1 MRPKAF
7 TCHFTSLA
15 YPQGVLT
22 SRLTIIPNVA
32 VSLSCPPSPRQSFKW
47 KQTPEAFFLGLYTH
61 YFKAT
66 FAAHSKSSSTLIL
79 VFAEVSKFTM
89 APIRLE
95 NASPYYTQMTASVL
109 YLK

>member
-32 VSLSCPPSPRQSFKW
+32 VSLSCPPLHVGHLGGGKPGK
-47 KQTPEAFFLGLYTH
+47 PFFLGLCTH

-66 FAAHSKSSSTLIL
+66 LAAHSKSSCTPTL
-79 VFAEVSKFTM
+79 VFTEVSKFTM
-89 APIRLE
+89 APICLE
-95 NASPYYTQMTASVL
+95 NASPYYTLMIASVL